1 MSVILDL
8 FNGDLDVAGR
18 SLRNIPGR
26 KEAAEL
32 FQARCDEFCHAI
44 SDERQA
50 QLDAVLDAQRNFLN
64 IEMENAFQEGFRLG
78 ARLMLEICA
87 QKG

>member
-18 SLRNIPGR
+18 SMRDIPGR

-32 FQARCDEFCHAI
+32 FRTRREEFCHAI
-44 SDERQA
+44 SDEQNA
-50 QLDAVLDAQRNFLN
+50 QLDEVLDAQRSFLN
-64 IEMENAFQEGFRLG
+64 IEQQDAFREGFCLG
-78 ARLMLEICA
+78 ARLMLEIRA
-87 QKG
+87 EKG

>member
-32 FQARCDEFCHAI
+32 FQARCDEFSHAI